1 MSSLIALR
9 VYDFGQNDGIQNKG
23 GSMGAVDLGING
35 GAIQYEVALE
45 ILGQER
51 QPFMS
56 ALRAERAK
64 ASPSAALIHYYEA
77 RLQALDELQ
86 DSLRTDDTSAVVQ
99 ILDPK
104 NKLFRS

>member
-1 MSSLIALR
+1 MGSLIALR
-9 VYDFGQNDGIQNKG
+9 VYDFGQNDGIQKKG

-51 QPFMS
+51 QPFMA

-64 ASPSAALIHYYEA
+64 AEPSSALVRYYEA
-77 RLQALDELQ
+77 RLAALDELQ
-86 DSLRTDDTSAVVQ
+86 DSLRTSDTVAVVQ

>member
-1 MSSLIALR
+1 MGSLIALR

-51 QPFMS
+51 QPFMA

-64 ASPSAALIHYYEA
+64 AEPSFALVHYYEA
-77 RLQALDELQ
+77 RLAALDELQ
-86 DSLRTDDTSAVVQ
+86 DSLRTGDTAAVVQ